1 MRPLLLRSEG
11 WLLRPDTSL
20 TRPPGFS
27 AVTGGKVLVSAKE
40 AAAKQTLPCRE
51 PQWSSHGQGSNSACW
66 VRVESLLYP
75 KTLFWPFSRHSIFS
89 CEMGMIL

>member
-27 AVTGGKVLVSAKE
+27 AVTTEWRQSAGQCQE
-40 AAAKQTLPCRE
+40 AAAKQTLPCQQ
-51 PQWSSHGQGSNSACW
+51 PQWTRLMAGKQLSACW

-75 KTLFWPFSRHSIFS
+75 
-89 CEMGMIL
+89 